1 MKYLI
6 TDSQLDRAVFVYLRN
21 QDFIQIEEG
30 NNIYFVNSEGDEH
43 AQIRYSKDN
52 NWGYINHDL
61 IEEIT
66 PFFSLEET
74 DSELVIGRW
83 VENTLQM
90 RVNNTLILRRTGLVL
105 LRIPNN

>member
-6 TDSQLDRAVFVYLRN
+6 TDSQLDRIIFKYLDN
-21 QDFIQIEEG
+21 QDFIPIEEG

-61 IEEIT
+61 IKEIT
-66 PFFSLEET
+66 SFFSLEET

-90 RVNNTLILRRTGLVL
+90 RVNDTLVTKPNSYSLRR
-105 LRIPNN
+105 PYN